1 MRYGYC
7 RVSSLD
13 QSLERQIEAMR
24 GEGVPDSNIFSDK
37 ASGKNFERT
46 AYRKLVGSK
55 ATAPLLQSGDV
66 LIILSLDRLGR
77 NYREIQEQ
85 WRHITQVIGADIK
98 VLDMPLLDTTNAGDS
113 LDRRFI
119 ADLTL
124 QILSYVAEKERENI
138 RKRQA
143 QGIALAKER
152 GVYTT
157 NRKGRMRK
165 HIDPIIFENLYQEYC
180 DFKITQKEAAEQ
192 LGVTQATLSRRFK
205 ERDAAGSGFNPNQS
219 TG

>member
-1 MRYGYC
+1 M
-7 RVSSLD
+7 
-13 QSLERQIEAMR
+13 
-24 GEGVPDSNIFSDK
+24 
-37 ASGKNFERT
+37 RT
-46 AYRKLVGSK
+46 APGSDNK
-55 ATAPLLQSGDV
+55 PGILQAGDV
-66 LIILSLDRLGR
+66 LIILPLDRLGR
-77 NYREIQEQ
+77 NYREIQDQ

-124 QILSYVAEKERENI
+124 QILSYVIEKERENI

-157 NRKGRMRK
+157 NRKGRTRK

-180 DFKITQKEAAEQ
+180 NFKVTQKEAAEQ

-205 ERDAAGSGFNPNQS
+205 ERAATGGTYNPN
-219 TG
+219 